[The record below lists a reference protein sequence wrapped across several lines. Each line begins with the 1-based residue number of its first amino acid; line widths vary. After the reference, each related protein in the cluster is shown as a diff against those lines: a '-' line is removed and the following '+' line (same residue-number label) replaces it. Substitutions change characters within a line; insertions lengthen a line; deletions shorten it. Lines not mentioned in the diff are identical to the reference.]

1 MENNNS
7 ENKGFSYS
15 YSAREQAEL
24 KKIRDK
30 YTPPTKEEDNLTR
43 LRRLDASVTKTAVV
57 VALVLGIA
65 GTLTLGLGMSLV
77 MTELG
82 KILGA
87 NQIISL
93 ITGIILGLIGIVAA
107 SLAWPVYNL
116 IVRIRRKKLAPE
128 IIRLA
133 DELMK

>member
-43 LRRLDASVTKTAVV
+43 LRRLDASVTKIATV
-57 VALVLGIA
+57 VALILGIA

>member
-1 MENNNS
+1 MENNNN

-15 YSAREQAEL
+15 YSAKEQAEL

-30 YTPPTKEEDNLTR
+30 YTPPKKEEDNLTR
-43 LRRLDASVTKTAVV
+43 LRKLDASVTTSATV
-57 VALVLGIA
+57 VALILGIVGA
-65 GTLTLGLGMSLV
+65 LTLGFGMSLF

-82 KILGA
+82 EILVS

-93 ITGIILGLIGIVAA
+93 VLCIIFGVIGIIEA

-116 IVRIRRKKLAPE
+116 IVKIRRKKLAPE